1 MPEFTAQ
8 DVKKLRDATGAGMMD
23 AKKALT
29 ENDGDFEAAAKWL
42 REKGLGKAAERSDRE
57 NTQGAVAVARNGNAV
72 ALVQLRCETDF
83 VAKSPD
89 FVKLVQE
96 LADLVAAEGQEAVAT
111 RQESIDDLKIT
122 LKENIDLG
130 QVIRFDAAPGNAVD
144 TYVHV
149 QSGRGVNGIIV
160 ELAGGDTD
168 LAHDVALTAAFSK
181 PQFVSRDQVPA
192 EAVEAEREMIEKMTR
207 AEGKPEAALPKIIE
221 GRLNG
226 WYKER
231 VLLDQPFVKDEK
243 QTVQQALGGAT
254 IANFAQ
260 VVIG

>member
-1 MPEFTAQ
+1 
-8 DVKKLRDATGAGMMD
+8 
-23 AKKALT
+23 
-29 ENDGDFEAAAKWL
+29 
-42 REKGLGKAAERSDRE
+42 
-57 NTQGAVAVARNGNAV
+57 
-72 ALVQLRCETDF
+72 